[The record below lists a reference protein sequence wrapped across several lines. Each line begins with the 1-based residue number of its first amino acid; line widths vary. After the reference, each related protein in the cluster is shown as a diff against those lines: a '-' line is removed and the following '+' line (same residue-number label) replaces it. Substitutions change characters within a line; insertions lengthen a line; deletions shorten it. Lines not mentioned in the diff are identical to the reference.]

1 MRHLSAKG
9 EVGDGNIV
17 DQDVELFRAGHQ
29 VFPHLQPARTKPE
42 LTKQIRSHHGPAY
55 QKALWRTS
63 DGSLEEQAAHRT
75 GHPITLRQ
83 QLLSIVL
90 GYNCLEDLIAD
101 GWQNP
106 LIPVQPKAPVDLG
119 QHSRVWL

>member
-1 MRHLSAKG
+1 MAISSTRMLNSFARVIKFSLTCSQQGQNLSSQNKSG
-9 EVGDGNIV
+9 
-17 DQDVELFRAGHQ
+17 
-29 VFPHLQPARTKPE
+29 
-42 LTKQIRSHHGPAY
+42 LTWACISKSS
-55 QKALWRTS
+55 LEDT